1 MSEEYS
7 RSSIEALALA
17 RLATHQR
24 YAVVLTDRAGRIEW
38 VNGGFEALTGYRAEE
53 VLGRVP
59 GSFLQGPDT
68 DPQTVE
74 AMREGLASG
83 DGFSFE
89 VLNYHKSGRAYWV
102 DIEVRPVLDAQGEFQ
117 NFMAIEMD
125 VTERRESERKLRE
138 AAQFQQEVGEMAQ
151 VGGWELDLIRKQPR
165 WTPMVAR
172 IHECPPEHQ
181 PTLDEAISYY
191 TPEARPVIQDLV
203 EKAVN
208 QGESFDVELPMKTA
222 KGRGIWVRSTGR
234 PVMRGSRC
242 VSLQGSFQDITERR
256 RQQEK
261 VSTTNARLRALLEAL
276 PDYLVQV
283 RRDGLILD
291 FRSGEDADPA
301 FPLHGSV
308 GRRLESKLPPEAAFP
323 LREAMRAAGERSE
336 LQVVDITLPLGRRTH
351 YFEARVIPTQT
362 GEFLILIRDVT
373 KRYETE
379 LETRALLHELA
390 EAKSR
395 AESANE
401 AKSQF
406 LAVMSHEIR
415 TPMNAIIGMTRLL
428 LDADLKG
435 EQREMAET
443 VMRSGEA
450 LLDIVNDILDF
461 SKIEAGKV
469 DLENI
474 AFNLDQT
481 LEDCVDLMQAK
492 AQEKGIELL
501 YYFDPGLGETWRG
514 DPARMRQIVLNLLSN
529 AIKFTGDGYVFL
541 RVARDGQR
549 ALRIDVED
557 TGIGIAASKQSALF
571 QRFSQADSS
580 TTRRFGGTGLGLAI
594 VKELA
599 ELMGGTISVAS
610 EVGQGSVFSLLL
622 PSENSNAPNANAPNA
637 TAPNAAVSNTAASNP
652 AVSKAAVPNAAVPNA
667 ASSRRPVWQGS
678 PAFRRAGARLELELG
693 ELGGE
698 PLVLDEENAPRPLK
712 SRWIYE
718 RLRGV
723 AAAVAQAPS
732 PQQPELARFDG
743 RRVLLVEDNAI
754 NQKVGVRMLEKLGCR
769 VDVAG
774 NGFEA
779 VQMVSQ
785 LPYDLVLM
793 DCQMPEMDG
802 FQASRQI
809 RSLGAAA
816 KKVNIVAL
824 TAAAT
829 PEDREQCL
837 SAGMNDYLTK
847 PVSLS
852 ALAKALDT
860 WSSRA
865 QTPANTT
872 ISTAALAMIEP

>member
-38 VNGGFEALTGYRAEE
+38 VNGGFEALTGYSAEE

-102 DIEVRPVLDAQGEFQ
+102 DIEVRPVFDEQGEFQ

-301 FPLHGSV
+301 FPLQGSV

-373 KRYETE
+373 KRHETE

-428 LDADLKG
+428 LDADLNG

-501 YYFDPGLGETWRG
+501 YFFDPGLGETWHG
-514 DPARMRQIVLNLLSN
+514 DPARVRQIVLNLLSN

-610 EVGQGSVFSLLL
+610 EVSKGSVFSLLL
-622 PSENSNAPNANAPNA
+622 PSENANVPNAAALNAA
-637 TAPNAAVSNTAASNP
+637 APNAAC
-652 AVSKAAVPNAAVPNA
+652 
-667 ASSRRPVWQGS
+667 SRRPIWQGS
-678 PAFRRAGARLELELG
+678 PAFRRAGTRLELELG
-693 ELGGE
+693 ALGDE
-698 PLVLDEENAPRPLK
+698 PLALDEENAPRPLK
-712 SRWIYE
+712 SRWVYE

-723 AAAVAQAPS
+723 AAAATQAPS
-732 PQQPELARFDG
+732 PQQPELTRFDG
-743 RRVLLVEDNAI
+743 CRVLLVEDNAI

-847 PVSLS
+847 PVSLA

-860 WSSRA
+860 WSARA

-872 ISTAALAMIEP
+872 ISTTALAMIEP